1 MGTQSLVGL
10 TMVYM
15 LPITSLL
22 AVLLEMTQ
30 AAPAPAPF
38 LLDLL
43 APRITIRRQGK
54 QIDDGYGV
62 PKDSYGVPEEQVA
75 ESSSYDAPKPSY
87 STTTSTLPPC
97 SYEAPT
103 TTTTAAPSYSAPTA
117 QNTGGFPDI
126 LGFIGNII
134 KPKLRTE
141 NQLESGILGN
151 GCLCLSPPVD
161 SAYGPPQETSYEAPQ
176 SNAYE
181 VPKSTAYEAPKSE
194 TYEAPQADTYEA
206 PQAGTYEAPQAE
218 TYEAPQSETYE
229 APEEV
234 SNDYEVDIAVNERNK
249 DVAQ

>member
-10 TMVYM
+10 TMVYI
-15 LPITSLL
+15 LSITSLL
-22 AVLLEMTQ
+22 VVLLELTQ
-30 AAPAPAPF
+30 AAPAPF

-43 APRITIRRQGK
+43 APRITVRRQGK

-62 PKDSYGVPEEQVA
+62 PEDSYGVPEEQVA

-103 TTTTAAPSYSAPTA
+103 TTTTAAPSYSAPAA

-134 KPKLRTE
+134 KPKPRTE

-151 GCLCLSPPVD
+151 GCLSPPVD
-161 SAYGPPQETSYEAPQ
+161 SAYGAPQETSYEAPQ

-194 TYEAPQADTYEA
+194 SYEAPQAE
-206 PQAGTYEAPQAE
+206 TYEAPQAE
-218 TYEAPQSETYE
+218 TYEAPQ
-229 APEEV
+229 EV
-234 SNDYEVDIAVNERNK
+234 PNDYEVDIAVNERNK
-249 DVAQ
+249 EVVQ

>member
-15 LPITSLL
+15 LSITSLL
-22 AVLLEMTQ
+22 VVLLELTQ
-30 AAPAPAPF
+30 AAPAPF

-43 APRITIRRQGK
+43 APRITVRRQGK

-62 PKDSYGVPEEQVA
+62 PEDSYGVPEEQVA

-103 TTTTAAPSYSAPTA
+103 TTTTAAPSYSAPAA

-134 KPKLRTE
+134 KPKPRTE

-151 GCLCLSPPVD
+151 GCLSPPID
-161 SAYGPPQETSYEAPQ
+161 SG
-176 SNAYE
+176 
-181 VPKSTAYEAPKSE
+181 
-194 TYEAPQADTYEA
+194 YEAPQAETYEV
-206 PQAGTYEAPQAE
+206 PQSE

-229 APEEV
+229 ATEEV
-234 SNDYEVDIAVNERNK
+234 AND
-249 DVAQ
+249 

>member
-15 LPITSLL
+15 LSITSLL
-22 AVLLEMTQ
+22 VVLLELTQ
-30 AAPAPAPF
+30 AAPAPF

-43 APRITIRRQGK
+43 APRITVRRQGK

-62 PKDSYGVPEEQVA
+62 PQDSYGVPEEQVA

-87 STTTSTLPPC
+87 STTTST
-97 SYEAPT
+97 
-103 TTTTAAPSYSAPTA
+103 APSYSAPAA

-134 KPKLRTE
+134 KPKPRTE

-151 GCLCLSPPVD
+151 GCLSPPVD
-161 SAYGPPQETSYEAPQ
+161 SAYGAPQETSYGAPQSNAYEAPQ

-181 VPKSTAYEAPKSE
+181 APKSTAYEAPKAETYEAPKAETYEAPQAE

-206 PQAGTYEAPQAE
+206 PEK
-218 TYEAPQSETYE
+218 
-229 APEEV
+229 V
-234 SNDYEVDIAVNERNK
+234 SYDVDIVVDERNK
-249 DVAQ
+249 DIV

>member
-10 TMVYM
+10 TMVYI
-15 LPITSLL
+15 LSITSLL
-22 AVLLEMTQ
+22 VVLLELTQ
-30 AAPAPAPF
+30 AAPAPF

-43 APRITIRRQGK
+43 APRITVRRQGK

-62 PKDSYGVPEEQVA
+62 PEDSYGVPEEQVA

-176 SNAYE
+176 SNAHE
-181 VPKSTAYEAPKSE
+181 VPKSTA
-194 TYEAPQADTYEA
+194 
-206 PQAGTYEAPQAE
+206 YEAPQAE

>member
-1 MGTQSLVGL
+1 
-10 TMVYM
+10 MVYM
-15 LPITSLL
+15 LSITSV
-22 AVLLEMTQ
+22 VLLEMTQ

-62 PKDSYGVPEEQVA
+62 PEDSYGVPEEQVV

-103 TTTTAAPSYSAPTA
+103 TTTTAAPSYSAPAA

-134 KPKLRTE
+134 KPRPRPE
-141 NQLESGILGN
+141 NQQLGN
-151 GCLCLSPPVD
+151 GCLS
-161 SAYGPPQETSYEAPQ
+161 
-176 SNAYE
+176 
-181 VPKSTAYEAPKSE
+181 
-194 TYEAPQADTYEA
+194 
-206 PQAGTYEAPQAE
+206 
-218 TYEAPQSETYE
+218 
-229 APEEV
+229 
-234 SNDYEVDIAVNERNK
+234 
-249 DVAQ
+249 

>member
-1 MGTQSLVGL
+1 
-10 TMVYM
+10 MVYM

-22 AVLLEMTQ
+22 VVLLEMTQ

-62 PKDSYGVPEEQVA
+62 PQDSYGVPEEQVA

-103 TTTTAAPSYSAPTA
+103 TTTTAAPSYSAPSA
-117 QNTGGFPDI
+117 QDTGGFPDI

-141 NQLESGILGN
+141 NELESGILGN
-151 GCLCLSPPVD
+151 GCLSPPVD
-161 SAYGPPQETSYEAPQ
+161 SAYGAPQETSYEAPQ

-194 TYEAPQADTYEA
+194 
-206 PQAGTYEAPQAE
+206 TYEAPQAE

-249 DVAQ
+249 EVVQ